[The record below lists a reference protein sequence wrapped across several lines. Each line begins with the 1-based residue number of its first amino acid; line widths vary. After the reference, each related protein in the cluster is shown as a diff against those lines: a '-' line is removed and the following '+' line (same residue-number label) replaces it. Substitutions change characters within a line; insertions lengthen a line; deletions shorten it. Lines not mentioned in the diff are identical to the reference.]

1 MRYALEH
8 PYITAFL
15 VFVLIMAINDNI
27 TDLCGY
33 MKTRELMKPLNREKP

>member
-15 VFVLIMAINDNI
+15 IISLIAAINDNI
-27 TDLCGY
+27 TDLFGY
-33 MKTRELMKPLNREKP
+33 LKTRALMKPLNRDKP